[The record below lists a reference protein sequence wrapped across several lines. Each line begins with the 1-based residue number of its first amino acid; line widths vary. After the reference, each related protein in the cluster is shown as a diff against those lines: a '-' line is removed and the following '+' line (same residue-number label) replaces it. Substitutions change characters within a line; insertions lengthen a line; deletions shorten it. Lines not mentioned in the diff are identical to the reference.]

1 MKHSLSLSHTHTHNH
16 THKYRKHDAYYFIN
30 RMILKYTSM
39 LRMACCLNPKADL
52 TTLCLDH
59 YRTVAYH
66 KIHNYESALKHQ
78 APGVTWNTV
87 LAGGTL
93 TSDSVLTGV
102 HLHLTLCWLGYTYI
116 WLCCLGYTYIRL
128 SWLGVHLHQTVL
140 AGVTLTSDSVLT
152 GGYTYIRQCWMGGIL
167 TSDSVMT
174 GGYTYIRL
182 CWLGVHLIRLCV
194 DWGVY
199 LHQTLFA
206 CVGERVLPHG
216 ASLGV
221 VVGWV
226 QVQIVQILQKH
237 PKGYQSG
244 LAWFFFSLSG
254 MHNNW
259 TTHPSGAKM
268 PGLPPTQTWRRSCGA
283 LLTPMQPWDQNHLS
297 GFHYCKTKHCK
308 MRLSACQLIY
318 CTKLTYK

>member
-1 MKHSLSLSHTHTHNH
+1 MNQHWNIKHRES
-16 THKYRKHDAYYFIN
+16 
-30 RMILKYTSM
+30 
-39 LRMACCLNPKADL
+39 CE
-52 TTLCLDH
+52 TLCWL
-59 YRTVAYH
+59 
-66 KIHNYESALKHQ
+66 
-78 APGVTWNTV
+78 
-87 LAGGTL
+87 
-93 TSDSVLTGV
+93 GV

-116 WLCCLGYTYIRL
+116 WLCVDWGTLTSDCVAWGTLTSDCLGWGYTYIRL
-128 SWLGVHLHQTVL
+128 CWLGVHLHQTL
-140 AGVTLTSDSVLT
+140 
-152 GGYTYIRQCWMGGIL
+152 CWLGGIL

-206 CVGERVLPHG
+206 CVGEWVLPHG

-297 GFHYCKTKHCK
+297 GFQYCKTKHCK
-308 MRLSACQLIY
+308 MQLSACQLIY